1 MKALNKKHQANV
13 NKAIYWLKQHNEA
26 GRQRNISDGAGN
38 QKNYNAWDKK
48 CKKTFDRYED
58 YTSEL
63 PKREVNQIEK
73 SELY

>member
-1 MKALNKKHQANV
+1 MQALNKKHQATV
-13 NKAIYWLKQHNEA
+13 NKAIYWLKQYNEA
-26 GRQRNISDGAGN
+26 NRQRDISDGSGN

-48 CKKTFDRYED
+48 CIKTFDRYED